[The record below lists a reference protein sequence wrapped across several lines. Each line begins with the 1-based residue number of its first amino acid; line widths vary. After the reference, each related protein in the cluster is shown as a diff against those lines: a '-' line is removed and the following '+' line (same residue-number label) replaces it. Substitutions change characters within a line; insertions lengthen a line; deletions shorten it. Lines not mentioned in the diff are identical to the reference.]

1 MVCHKDYL
9 IVIYI
14 ESMDRRKVLLG
25 SGTVFVTALAGC
37 SGLPEQSGGVDD
49 SGDSENEDT
58 ADSEGGDNGENGDNE
73 EDSKKPTDREDEES
87 KKENGEEEH
96 DGEQED
102 IPGFDREEFEIDSD
116 VIRVKKLSYR
126 DHKLDVQVM
135 VTTTDQDVLAEEL
148 RALAPGFKRA
158 IRDFDAEEFFS
169 EVNEIKII
177 LYDRNKEVRF
187 AIFVDIQWLR
197 ECFDGEMTDE
207 ELADRIMSQVE

>member
-1 MVCHKDYL
+1 
-9 IVIYI
+9 
-14 ESMDRRKVLLG
+14 MDRRKVLLG
-25 SGTVFVTALAGC
+25 SGSVFVTALAGC
-37 SGLPEQSGGVDD
+37 SGLPEQSGGVGD
-49 SGDSENEDT
+49 SADSENENT
-58 ADSEGGDNGENGDNE
+58 TGSEGGDNGENDNNE
-73 EDSKKPTDREDEES
+73 EDSKNNEKEDEES
-87 KKENGEEEH
+87 KKEDEEEEH
-96 DGEQED
+96 DDERED

-116 VIRVKKLSYR
+116 VIRLKKLAYQ

-197 ECFDGEMTDE
+197 ECFEGEMTNE
-207 ELADRIMSQVE
+207 EFADRIMSQVE

>member
-1 MVCHKDYL
+1 
-9 IVIYI
+9 
-14 ESMDRRKVLLG
+14 MDRRKVLLG
-25 SGTVFVTALAGC
+25 SGTVFVTAFAGC
-37 SGLPEQSGGVDD
+37 SSLPEQSGGVDD
-49 SGDSENEDT
+49 NGDSENEDT
-58 ADSEGGDNGENGDNE
+58 AGSEDGDNGKNGDNE
-73 EDSKKPTDREDEES
+73 EDSKNDEKEDEES
-87 KKENGEEEH
+87 KKENDEEEH
-96 DGEQED
+96 DDKRED

-116 VIRVKKLSYR
+116 IIRLKKLAYH

-169 EVNEIKII
+169 EVNEVKIT

-197 ECFDGEMTDE
+197 ECFEGEMTDE
-207 ELADRIMSQVE
+207 EFADRIMSQVE

>member
-1 MVCHKDYL
+1 
-9 IVIYI
+9 
-14 ESMDRRKVLLG
+14 MDRRKVLLG
-25 SGTVFVTALAGC
+25 SGSVFVTALAGC

-58 ADSEGGDNGENGDNE
+58 TGSEGGDNGENGNNE
-73 EDSKKPTDREDEES
+73 EDSKNNEKEDEES
-87 KKENGEEEH
+87 KKEDEEEEH
-96 DGEQED
+96 DDERED
-102 IPGFDREEFEIDSD
+102 IPGFDRKEFEIDSD
-116 VIRVKKLSYR
+116 VIRLKKLAYH

-169 EVNEIKII
+169 EVNEIKIT

-187 AIFVDIQWLR
+187 AIFVDIQWVR
-197 ECFDGEMTDE
+197 ECFEGEMTNE
-207 ELADRIMSQVE
+207 EFADRIMSQVE

>member
-1 MVCHKDYL
+1 
-9 IVIYI
+9 
-14 ESMDRRKVLLG
+14 MDRRKVLLG

-37 SGLPEQSGGVDD
+37 ASLPEQSGGVNE
-49 SGDSENEDT
+49 SGDSENEDS
-58 ADSEGGDNGENGDNE
+58 AGSEGGDNGKNGDNG
-73 EDSKKPTDREDEES
+73 EDSKKTSDKEDEES
-87 KKENGEEEH
+87 KKENEEEEH
-96 DGEQED
+96 DGEQEEPDPEQAD

-116 VIRVKKLSYR
+116 VIRVKKLSYQ
-126 DHKLDVQVM
+126 DHKLDVHVM

-169 EVNEIKII
+169 EVNEVRII

-197 ECFDGEMTDE
+197 ECFDGEMTNE

>member
-1 MVCHKDYL
+1 
-9 IVIYI
+9 
-14 ESMDRRKVLLG
+14 MDRRKVLLG

-37 SGLPEQSGGVDD
+37 SSLPKQSGGVDEN
-49 SGDSENEDT
+49 GGSENGDT
-58 ADSEGGDNGENGDNE
+58 AGSEGGDNGENGDNE
-73 EDSKKPTDREDEES
+73 EESKKTTDGEDEES
-87 KKENGEEEH
+87 KKENEEEKH
-96 DGEQED
+96 DDELEE

-116 VIRVKKLSYR
+116 VIRVKKLAYQ

-148 RALAPGFKRA
+148 QALAPGFERA

-169 EVNEIKII
+169 EVHEIKIT

-197 ECFDGEMTDE
+197 ECFEGEMTNQE
-207 ELADRIMSQVE
+207 FADQIISQVE

>member
-1 MVCHKDYL
+1 
-9 IVIYI
+9 
-14 ESMDRRKVLLG
+14 MDRRKVLIG
-25 SGTVFVTALAGC
+25 SGSVFVTALAGC

-58 ADSEGGDNGENGDNE
+58 TGSEGGDNGEKGNNE
-73 EDSKKPTDREDEES
+73 EDSKNDEKEDEES
-87 KKENGEEEH
+87 KKENEEEEH
-96 DGEQED
+96 DDERED

-116 VIRVKKLSYR
+116 VIRLKKLAYQ

-169 EVNEIKII
+169 EVNEIKIT

-197 ECFDGEMTDE
+197 ECFEGEMTDE
-207 ELADRIMSQVE
+207 EFADRIMSQVE

>member
-1 MVCHKDYL
+1 
-9 IVIYI
+9 
-14 ESMDRRKVLLG
+14 MDRRKVLLG
-25 SGTVFVTALAGC
+25 SGSVFVTALAGC

-58 ADSEGGDNGENGDNE
+58 TGSEGGDNGKNGNNE
-73 EDSKKPTDREDEES
+73 EDSKNNEKEDEES
-87 KKENGEEEH
+87 KKENEEEDH
-96 DGEQED
+96 DDERED

-116 VIRVKKLSYR
+116 VIRLKKLAYQ

-169 EVNEIKII
+169 EVNQIKIT

-197 ECFDGEMTDE
+197 ECFEGEMTNE
-207 ELADRIMSQVE
+207 EFADRIMSQLE

>member
-1 MVCHKDYL
+1 
-9 IVIYI
+9 
-14 ESMDRRKVLLG
+14 MDRRKVLIG
-25 SGTVFVTALAGC
+25 SGSVFVTALAGC
-37 SGLPEQSGGVDD
+37 SGLAEQSGGVDD

-58 ADSEGGDNGENGDNE
+58 TGSEGGDNGEKGNSE
-73 EDSKKPTDREDEES
+73 EDSKNDEKEDEES
-87 KKENGEEEH
+87 KKENEEEEH
-96 DGEQED
+96 DDERED

-116 VIRVKKLSYR
+116 VIRLKKLAYQ

-169 EVNEIKII
+169 EVNEIKIT

-197 ECFDGEMTDE
+197 ECFEGEMTDE
-207 ELADRIMSQVE
+207 EFADRIMSQVE

>member
-1 MVCHKDYL
+1 
-9 IVIYI
+9 
-14 ESMDRRKVLLG
+14 MDRRKVLIG
-25 SGTVFVTALAGC
+25 SGSVFVTALAGC

-58 ADSEGGDNGENGDNE
+58 TGSEGGDNGENNNE
-73 EDSKKPTDREDEES
+73 EDSKNDEKEDEES
-87 KKENGEEEH
+87 KKENEEEEH
-96 DGEQED
+96 DDERED

-116 VIRVKKLSYR
+116 IIRLKKLAYQ

-169 EVNEIKII
+169 EVNEIKIT

-197 ECFDGEMTDE
+197 ECFEGEMTDE
-207 ELADRIMSQVE
+207 EFADRIMSQVE

>member
-1 MVCHKDYL
+1 
-9 IVIYI
+9 
-14 ESMDRRKVLLG
+14 MDRRKVLLG
-25 SGTVFVTALAGC
+25 SGSVFVTALAGC
-37 SGLPEQSGGVDD
+37 SGLPEQSGGVGD
-49 SGDSENEDT
+49 SADSENENT
-58 ADSEGGDNGENGDNE
+58 TGSEVGDNGENGNNE
-73 EDSKKPTDREDEES
+73 EDSKNNEKEDEES
-87 KKENGEEEH
+87 KKEDEEEEH
-96 DGEQED
+96 DDERED

-116 VIRVKKLSYR
+116 VIRLKKLAYQ

-197 ECFDGEMTDE
+197 ECFEGEMTNE
-207 ELADRIMSQVE
+207 EFADRIMSQVE

>member
-1 MVCHKDYL
+1 
-9 IVIYI
+9 
-14 ESMDRRKVLLG
+14 MDRRKVLLG
-25 SGTVFVTALAGC
+25 SGSVFVTALAGC
-37 SGLPEQSGGVDD
+37 SSLPEQSGGVDD

-58 ADSEGGDNGENGDNE
+58 TGSEGGDNGENGNNE
-73 EDSKKPTDREDEES
+73 EDSKNNEKEDEES
-87 KKENGEEEH
+87 KKENEEEDH
-96 DGEQED
+96 DDERED

-116 VIRVKKLSYR
+116 VIRLKKLAYQ

-169 EVNEIKII
+169 EVNQIKIT

-197 ECFDGEMTDE
+197 ECYEGEMTNE
-207 ELADRIMSQVE
+207 EFADRIMSQVE